1 MKVFFLAT
9 LLFSLFTS
17 CAHKGVRT
25 QLASNEQDSL
35 HEESFMRYGHNRFQ
49 EVQSDDNQLLSQLKN
64 CYQEKIPEA
73 LNHLK
78 SVLKES
84 ENNPYYWI
92 VMANCYLLD
101 KNSKKAEFYY
111 DKALKLRPKK
121 ALTAL
126 VKNNLGLIELKNR
139 NYDRAY
145 KLFNTALENS
155 PQSITPK
162 FNMAQVHIQFGHL
175 DKAQRTLLI
184 LEKKAPEDIDVLA
197 SLGAISLLKGKNK
210 RAIHYFERIP
220 ERYRKRQDT
229 AVNYALALYQDQ
241 RFEQARAF
249 MLKVGLITS
258 KYLRD
263 IERNLSSRI
272 DEKLNQ

>member
-1 MKVFFLAT
+1 MKIFMTIVF
-9 LLFSLFTS
+9 LFSLFAS

-25 QLASNEQDSL
+25 QLTSKEQDSL
-35 HEESFMRYGHNRFQ
+35 HEESFMRYAHNRFS
-49 EVQSDDNQLLSQLKN
+49 EIKSDDNVLLSQLKN
-64 CYQEKIPEA
+64 CYQGKIPKA
-73 LNHLK
+73 LNQ
-78 SVLKES
+78 LKEVLS
-84 ENNPYYWI
+84 KNEDNPYYWI

-101 KNSKKAEFYY
+101 KDSKKAEYY
-111 DKALKLRPKK
+111 YNKALKLRPEQSLS
-121 ALTAL
+121 ALI
-126 VKNNLGLIELKNR
+126 KNNLGLIDLKNR

-145 KLFNTALENS
+145 KFFTTALENAPRS
-155 PQSITPK
+155 LTPK
-162 FNMAQVHIQFGHL
+162 FNIAQVHIQFGHL
-175 DKAQRTLLI
+175 DKAQRTLLV
-184 LEKKAPEDIDVLA
+184 LENKAPEDIDVLA
-197 SLGAISLLKGKNK
+197 SLGTISLFKGEHK

-241 RFEQARAF
+241 RLEEARAF